1 MEKNMNQNRKVLDEI
16 IKEKIVEKDKAKLKY
31 KQKLELI
38 KQHYGVEFDVYYFD
52 NEDVDKIKFSNLEF
66 KTSAKNVSLI
76 YDNKIGK
83 FNYIFYD
90 YDNEQAIR
98 NYDEKKI
105 INGLN
110 REKKLKLV
118 VAEVKRL
125 NGEYKKEL
133 LEIEEKYK
141 ENNKEFGHE
150 LEYRKKEENS

>member
-1 MEKNMNQNRKVLDEI
+1 MNQNREILDEI
-16 IKEKIVEKDKAKLKY
+16 IKEKIIEKDKAKLKY

-125 NGEYKKEL
+125 NEEYKKEL

-141 ENNKEFGHE
+141 ENNKEFVNE

>member
-1 MEKNMNQNRKVLDEI
+1 MNKELDEENLKKKI
-16 IKEKIVEKDKAKLKY
+16 IEKDKAKLKY

-52 NEDVDKIKFSNLEF
+52 NENIDKIKFSNLEF
-66 KTSAKNVSLI
+66 KTSAKNVSLV

-90 YDNEQAIR
+90 YDSEQAIR

-118 VAEVKRL
+118 IAEVKRL
-125 NGEYKKEL
+125 NEEYKKEL

-141 ENNKEFGHE
+141 ENTEEIGDE

>member
-1 MEKNMNQNRKVLDEI
+1 MNKELEEENLKKKI
-16 IKEKIVEKDKAKLKY
+16 IEKDKAKLKY

-52 NEDVDKIKFSNLEF
+52 NENIDKIKFSNLEF
-66 KTSAKNVSLI
+66 KTSAKNVSLV

-90 YDNEQAIR
+90 YDSEQAIR

-118 VAEVKRL
+118 IAEVKRL
-125 NGEYKKEL
+125 NEEYKKEL

-141 ENNKEFGHE
+141 ENTEEIGDE

>member
-1 MEKNMNQNRKVLDEI
+1 MNKELDEDNLKKKI
-16 IKEKIVEKDKAKLKY
+16 IEKDKAKLKY
-31 KQKLELI
+31 KQKLELV

-52 NEDVDKIKFSNLEF
+52 NENIDKIKFSNLEF
-66 KTSAKNVSLI
+66 KTSAKNVSLV
-76 YDNKIGK
+76 YDNKIEK

-90 YDNEQAIR
+90 YDSEQAIR

-118 VAEVKRL
+118 IAEVKRL
-125 NGEYKKEL
+125 NEEYQKEL

-141 ENNKEFGHE
+141 ENTEEIGDE

>member
-1 MEKNMNQNRKVLDEI
+1 MNKELDEENLKKKI
-16 IKEKIVEKDKAKLKY
+16 IEKDKAKLNY

-38 KQHYGVEFDVYYFD
+38 KQHYGVEFDVYYFN
-52 NEDVDKIKFSNLEF
+52 NENIDKIKFSNLEF
-66 KTSAKNVSLI
+66 KTSAKNVSLV

-90 YDNEQAIR
+90 YDSEQAIR

-118 VAEVKRL
+118 IAEVKRL
-125 NGEYKKEL
+125 NEEYKKEL
-133 LEIEEKYK
+133 LEIEKKYK
-141 ENNKEFGHE
+141 ENIGEIGDE

>member
-1 MEKNMNQNRKVLDEI
+1 MNQNSNLE
-16 IKEKIVEKDKAKLKY
+16 EKMNQKINEKDKIKLKY
-31 KQKLELI
+31 KQKLELV
-38 KQHYGVEFDVYYFD
+38 KQHYGVEFDVYYLKND
-52 NEDVDKIKFSNLEF
+52 NIDKIRFFNLEF
-66 KTSAKNVSLI
+66 KTSAKNITLV

-90 YDNEQAIR
+90 YNSEQDIK

-105 INGLN
+105 MSGLN

-125 NGEYKKEL
+125 NEEYKKEL
-133 LEIEEKYK
+133 EEINEKFSK
-141 ENNKEFGHE
+141 NNQEIGAE